1 MANQYPFSIA
11 VHRLVSDDRLTSKG
25 GLPDRAGPLC
35 YALCSSLSVELERS
49 LLRESFFDLRLRNPL
64 FEDFAYKIR
73 HPSVSGARNGLN
85 PRLQALRNSGC
96 DDFALTLIASAWSEL
111 VHTAILSHI
120 LHQMQMSRVLRV
132 GDDPL
137 MRSTSIAPGIPS
149 TSNTRGASTTSIGSI
164 RAATCI
170 VTFVSVTGDGP
181 AACNGSDL
189 RARNRRGAP
198 MKLSY
203 IEAARDIAERAH
215 KGQVDKAGFE
225 YITHPFRV
233 AARASARGG
242 SDEVV
247 AAAWLHDVLE
257 DTNVTATQLLEAGIP
272 EVVVDAVE
280 AVTKRSGEP
289 LVSYCDRV
297 RANPIALEVK
307 RADLDDNT
315 DPSRTTALD
324 AATRER
330 LASKYDR
337 VRNLLGLPAAH

>member
-1 MANQYPFSIA
+1 
-11 VHRLVSDDRLTSKG
+11 
-25 GLPDRAGPLC
+25 
-35 YALCSSLSVELERS
+35 
-49 LLRESFFDLRLRNPL
+49 
-64 FEDFAYKIR
+64 
-73 HPSVSGARNGLN
+73 
-85 PRLQALRNSGC
+85 
-96 DDFALTLIASAWSEL
+96 
-111 VHTAILSHI
+111 
-120 LHQMQMSRVLRV
+120 
-132 GDDPL
+132 
-137 MRSTSIAPGIPS
+137 
-149 TSNTRGASTTSIGSI
+149 
-164 RAATCI
+164 
-170 VTFVSVTGDGP
+170 
-181 AACNGSDL
+181 
-189 RARNRRGAP
+189 